1 MEDYGFAG
9 AAQRHLFSEPLDP
22 ESMTFQ
28 RLKHADGNVSNLFH
42 IYRPGMY
49 DMSGNTWFDPG
60 NEVTHEEKLVAL
72 GQGNFDAV
80 LDALGKYYGLGNL
93 TVYIMSIFTLSMCAA
108 GAPLHKDREG
118 KCLLNVLI
126 GVDLADDTDLEFVIA
141 NKSGRLGEFK
151 YKYDTGL
158 VISSTER
165 RQKITMWTKTHW
177 LPRPQR
183 ETPY

>member
-118 KCLLNVLI
+118 THLLNMLI
-126 GVDLADDTDLEFVIA
+126 GVDLADNIDLEFVIA
-141 NKSGRLGEFK
+141 NKSWRLGEFK
-151 YKYDTGL
+151 YKYNTGL
-158 VISSTER
+158 VIRSTER
-165 RQKITMWTKTHW
+165 R
-177 LPRPQR
+177 
-183 ETPY
+183 